1 MNLKLIRE
9 LKENQAAIKRLQTR
23 QDSIYND
30 AELRSAIS
38 QLVTRVATIETAI
51 NGLNIPDEQTI
62 ILPKW
67 HNAKL
72 TNDIAVTDA
81 AGATEIITL
90 SVGATG
96 GQLLLLLEI
105 GAIVASA
112 NNTAGQLDFKIDG
125 SIVDSLTFS
134 LRNQEVFS
142 FDDFA
147 TFGAIKA
154 GSHTFSVD
162 LTTTTASRTLTVL
175 GSEVA
180 TFLLVNDVGVV
191 R

>member
-9 LKENQAAIKRLQTR
+9 LKNNQSEINRLKTR
-23 QDSIYND
+23 QDTIYND
-30 AELRSAIS
+30 TELRSAIS
-38 QLVTRVATIETAI
+38 QLVSRVATIETAI
-51 NGLNIPDEQTI
+51 NGLNIPDETTI
-62 ILPKW
+62 ITPKW
-67 HNAKL
+67 HSTKI
-72 TNDIAVTDA
+72 TGDVAVTDV
-81 AGATEIITL
+81 AGATEIVSL
-90 SVGATG
+90 SVGASG

-147 TFGAIKA
+147 TFEAIKA
-154 GSHTFSVD
+154 GAHTFSVD

-180 TFLLVNDVGVV
+180 TFLLLNDAGIVK
-191 R
+191 